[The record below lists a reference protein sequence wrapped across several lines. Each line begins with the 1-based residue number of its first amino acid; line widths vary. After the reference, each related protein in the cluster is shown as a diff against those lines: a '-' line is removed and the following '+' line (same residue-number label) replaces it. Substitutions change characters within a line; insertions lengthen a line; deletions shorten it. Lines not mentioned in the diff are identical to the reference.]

1 MELGRVKRNEFLE
14 VYLARVLGMICMCL
28 TCLKLRTFNAVH
40 DVTFM
45 ISPLFRVC
53 GNYIYDEERLAK

>member
-1 MELGRVKRNEFLE
+1 MKRNEFLE